1 MLLSVIMSWSFL
13 CLSELVRLPNQIF
26 VSLSTEFQ
34 ILSES
39 DAYTPVPCSIDLH
52 SNNNNSWYSFVAK
65 LLELF
70 KIKQEFKNHSI

>member
-13 CLSELVRLPNQIF
+13 GLSELVRLPNQIF

-39 DAYTPVPCSIDLH
+39 DAYTMQ
-52 SNNNNSWYSFVAK
+52 YRSFK
-65 LLELF
+65 HLPLEGTSLW
-70 KIKQEFKNHSI
+70 K